1 MIKHHP
7 SLEILKKFVAG
18 DLPASLS
25 AGVAIHIEMCPKCQ
39 VKVAQLTEHR
49 AESSFEDN
57 TIDANFSVA
66 VTDGQSDISAF
77 EMDNM
82 ISSITESDDVFE
94 SQLNIEKVI
103 EINGNKF
110 KLPSALNNIHLG
122 KASHVGKLTRARFQL
137 NEGEIHSSLLHIEP
151 GGSVPEHTHKGFEL
165 TVLLAGSFADEKGEY
180 VKGDFILLDQSHQH
194 HPISENGCLCYT
206 VANDALHFTQGLNKL
221 LNPIGSFIY

>member
-7 SLEILKKFVAG
+7 SLDILKKFVAG
-18 DLPASLS
+18 ELPASLS
-25 AGVAIHIEMCPKCQ
+25 AGVAIHIELCPKCQ
-39 VKVAQLTEHR
+39 TEIAQLTER
-49 AESSFEDN
+49 SAECSFEDIMFDN
-57 TIDANFSVA
+57 TFSVA
-66 VTDGQSDISAF
+66 PNSSQSDISSF
-77 EMDNM
+77 EMDSM

-94 SQLNIEKVI
+94 SQLSIEKVV

-122 KASHVGKLTRARFQL
+122 KASHVGKLTRARFKL

-180 VKGDFILLDQSHQH
+180 VKGDFILLDQAHQH